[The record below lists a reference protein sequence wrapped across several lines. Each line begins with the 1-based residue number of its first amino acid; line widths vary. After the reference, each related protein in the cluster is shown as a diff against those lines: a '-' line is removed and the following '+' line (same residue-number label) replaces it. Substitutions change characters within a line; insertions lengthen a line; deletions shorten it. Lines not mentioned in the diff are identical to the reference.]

1 MTNVALIVQGGRQEN
16 VRTQARKTIRV
27 GVLGSGISNTKEFVE
42 ETLVFSLRRIESP
55 IGPRA
60 PVKGELN

>member
-1 MTNVALIVQGGRQEN
+1 MTNVALIVQGGRQES

-42 ETLVFSLRRIESP
+42 ETLVFSLRIESP